1 MLEMGQPPQLY
12 SQTSCSSKAFK
23 LIGYRRG
30 YQAVDIAG
38 AHPIALKRGMEIAL
52 GVVLDFL
59 KDMTMPVSSED
70 EVFNV
75 CMVSSNYDETIARI
89 VAKTMASV
97 GLNGTVNIVES
108 STGETRFNLVNGLL
122 YDRGLVSDAFAT
134 EFKVEQR

>member
-1 MLEMGQPPQLY
+1 M
-12 SQTSCSSKAFK
+12 SCSSKVLK
-23 LIGYRRG
+23 LIGCRRG

-38 AHPIALKRGMEIAL
+38 AHPIALKKGMEIAL
-52 GVVLDFL
+52 SVVLDFL

-75 CMVSSNYDETIARI
+75 CMVSSNYDQTIARI

-108 STGETRFNLVNGLL
+108 STGDTRFNLVNGLL